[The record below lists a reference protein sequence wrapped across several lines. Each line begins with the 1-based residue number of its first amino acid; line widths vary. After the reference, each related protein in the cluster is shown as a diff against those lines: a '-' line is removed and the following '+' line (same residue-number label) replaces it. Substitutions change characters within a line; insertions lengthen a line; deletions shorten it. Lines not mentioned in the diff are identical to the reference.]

1 MAEQNSNRGVR
12 SHPIVKVLSVL
23 GYVLIVLGVLLGIL
37 FPVVMV
43 QFWSSFRSINDDP
56 STFEALV
63 RAPWVVLTHIAA
75 GAICLGVAKAIR
87 ILEEIRAGA

>member
-1 MAEQNSNRGVR
+1 MAQQNSSGEVR
-12 SHPIVKVLSVL
+12 SHGIVKVLLVL

-37 FPVVMV
+37 FPLVLV
-43 QFWSSFRSINDDP
+43 QFWPSITSFGDTNM
-56 STFEALV
+56 FELLV
-63 RAPWVVLTHIAA
+63 RVPWVVLTHLAA